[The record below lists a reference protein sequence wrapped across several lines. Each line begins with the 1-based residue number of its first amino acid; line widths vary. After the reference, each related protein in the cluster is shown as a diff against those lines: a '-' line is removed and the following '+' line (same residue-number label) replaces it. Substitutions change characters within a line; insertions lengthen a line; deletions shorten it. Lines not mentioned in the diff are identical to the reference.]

1 MCAGGSAARTHPALP
16 YLLSRY
22 QDIPKN
28 GNSKRT
34 ITSGEN
40 NMRKQVIAFLSAF
53 IITAM
58 VALSMLVVGV
68 NAATN
73 PNSVAASNSPTTA
86 TTASVSSSTV
96 SSQAQIAQLQSQ
108 VAQYQARD
116 QQYQAALSSD
126 NHQLAQATQ
135 EMQMIQQLLL
145 YLQNHG
151 LIQINSQGQITVTC
165 N

>member
-1 MCAGGSAARTHPALP
+1 
-16 YLLSRY
+16 
-22 QDIPKN
+22 
-28 GNSKRT
+28 
-34 ITSGEN
+34 
-40 NMRKQVIAFLSAF
+40 MRKQVVAFLSAF
-53 IITAM
+53 IITAI

-68 NAATN
+68 NAASN
-73 PNSVAASNSPTTA
+73 PNGVAASNSPTTA
-86 TTASVSSSTV
+86 TAVGVSSSTDN
-96 SSQAQIAQLQSQ
+96 SQAQIAQLQSL

-126 NHQLAQATQ
+126 NQQLAQASQ

-151 LIQINSQGQITVTC
+151 LIQINSQGQITVIG